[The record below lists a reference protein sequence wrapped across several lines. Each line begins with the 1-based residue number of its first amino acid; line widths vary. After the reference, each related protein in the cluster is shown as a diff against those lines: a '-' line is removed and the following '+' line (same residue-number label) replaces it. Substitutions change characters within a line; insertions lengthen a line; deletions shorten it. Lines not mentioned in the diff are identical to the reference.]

1 MDNNTSNKCE
11 KIIVPLEQRILLT
24 IPEAAKY
31 TGIGVNRLRRLANK
45 RNSKLIIW
53 VGARKMFKRKLLDEY
68 LETTNT
74 I

>member
-1 MDNNTSNKCE
+1 MDNNTNNNCE
-11 KIIVPLEQRILLT
+11 NNAIPLEKRILLT

-45 RNSKLIIW
+45 RNSKLIVW
-53 VGARKMFKRKLLDEY
+53 VGARKMFKRKQLDEY
-68 LETTNT
+68 LENASS

>member
-1 MDNNTSNKCE
+1 MDNNTSNTCE
-11 KIIVPLEQRILLT
+11 KITVPLEQRILLT

>member
-45 RNSKLIIW
+45 RNSKLIVW
-53 VGARKMFKRKLLDEY
+53 VGARKMFKRKQLDEY
-68 LETTNT
+68 LENASS

>member
-1 MDNNTSNKCE
+1 MDKKKNSKPK
-11 KIIVPLEQRILLT
+11 KITVPLCDKFLLT

-53 VGARKMFKRKLLDEY
+53 VGARKMFKRELLDEY
-68 LETTNT
+68 LENTNT

>member
-1 MDNNTSNKCE
+1 MDKNTSNTCE
-11 KIIVPLEQRILLT
+11 KITVPLEQRILLT

>member
-1 MDNNTSNKCE
+1 MDNNTSNMCE
-11 KIIVPLEQRILLT
+11 KITVPLEQRILLT

>member
-1 MDNNTSNKCE
+1 MDNNTNNKCE
-11 KIIVPLEQRILLT
+11 KITVPLEQRILLT

-53 VGARKMFKRKLLDEY
+53 VGARKMFKRKQLDEY
-68 LETTNT
+68 LENASS

>member
-1 MDNNTSNKCE
+1 MDNNTSNMCE
-11 KIIVPLEQRILLT
+11 KITVPLEQRILLT

-45 RNSKLIIW
+45 RNSKLIVW
-53 VGARKMFKRKLLDEY
+53 VGARKMFKRKQLDEY
-68 LETTNT
+68 LENASS